1 MNYGAVD
8 VELSLQSHRAAVE
21 LSIFLLLLAFIF
33 LSKQRVPKITDVHFV
48 WCGLVAKKK
57 RDCDVFFF
65 FGSAMVFDC
74 VSGSGSFWQLSF
86 RGVRASKFRH
96 VFGQVARKDR
106 CYENVKITKDAHDAN
121 CCAVNPKF
129 LAIITEVR
137 APGSRRAA
145 EPRKRSNQ

>member
-1 MNYGAVD
+1 M
-8 VELSLQSHRAAVE
+8 
-21 LSIFLLLLAFIF
+21 
-33 LSKQRVPKITDVHFV
+33 V
-48 WCGLVAKKK
+48 WSRGKEKKGL
-57 RDCDVFFF
+57 RRVFFY